1 MPYWVAQWWEQSLPL
16 MWPGS
21 DPCVDSICGS
31 SSLSMVLSIALG
43 GFSLGTPVVPSP
55 QKPTIPN
62 SNSFKKQINE
72 ELPNRCATSKK
83 LFTHLLIHS
92 FFLFSNPFSLITF
105 PWVSSVSR
113 SLHLPFNGVSTS
125 AVYLPVCLSVC
136 LSLCLSVYLPIKVFV
151 CLSVCLSIIYLFI

>member
-1 MPYWVAQWWEQSLPL
+1 

-31 SSLSMVLSIALG
+31 SSLSILLSIALG

-62 SNSFKKQINE
+62 SNSFRKQVDE
-72 ELPNRCATSKK
+72 ELPNAGCATSKS
-83 LFTHLLIHS
+83 LFIHFFIHS
-92 FFLFSNPFSLITF
+92 FIYFSNPFSLITS
-105 PWVSSVSR
+105 PGVSSVSR

-125 AVYLPVCLSVC
+125 ALYVPDGLSICLSVC
-136 LSLCLSVYLPIKVFV
+136 LSTF
-151 CLSVCLSIIYLFI
+151 LSVCLSVVSVRLYICLVTYLYMLKLESTCAVDV